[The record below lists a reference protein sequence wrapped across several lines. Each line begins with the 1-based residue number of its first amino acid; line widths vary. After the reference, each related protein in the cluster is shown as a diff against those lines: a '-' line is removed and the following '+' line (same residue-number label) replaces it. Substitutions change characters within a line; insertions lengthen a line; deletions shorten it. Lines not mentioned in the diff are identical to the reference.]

1 MDQFFNFI
9 DKVFSIQVF
18 GNMTLYQLLSTILK
32 YVFVVIVLY
41 FIYSIIRI
49 IYYDVRYAIKK
60 EQISDTYLQFINQ
73 NQENKFKI
81 QEYYYIGEN
90 NTIGRDDKN
99 TICIKD
105 KYLSSFH
112 ARIILDQGIYFLED
126 LNSSN
131 GTFLNDERISEAIE
145 LKNKDVIKFGELKFL
160 FINGDEDD

>member
-18 GNMTLYQLLSTILK
+18 GNLTLYQLLSTILK

-73 NQENKFKI
+73 NQEHKFKV
-81 QEYYYIGEN
+81 QEYYSIGEN

-105 KYLSSFH
+105 KFLSSFH
-112 ARIILDQGIYFLED
+112 ARISLDQGIYFLED
-126 LNSSN
+126 MNSYN
-131 GTFLNDERISEAIE
+131 GTFLNYQRINEAIK
-145 LKNKDVIKFGELKFL
+145 LKN
-160 FINGDEDD
+160 